1 MDVIKYR
8 ENIYRFLTHG
18 QGFDLEEINRSGISI
33 WIAIKRFEEGNF
45 VLFFTS
51 KEEASDDGKMVL
63 EYINEKGEPYQIN
76 RVVLSKNSEYQDNY
90 NRSINDIV
98 IDNETNKVIVR
109 GNNHAIVELILNV
122 NANYYSKGSKVNQV
136 MYTNNM
142 PVTMII
148 IAINIVMFLI
158 SAILSKSIIDIDS
171 RVLLVLGAKYVPIM
185 TGEGQYYRLI
195 TEMFL
200 HGGIIHLAFNMFTL
214 YSIGGQIEYIY
225 GKVKYLM
232 IYFLSGIGAGIL
244 SCFLDPKSL
253 SVGASG
259 AIFGLFGTFAVYAI
273 KNRDKISKGIVTN
286 ILFVIGMN
294 LYIGLTSK
302 GIDNAAHIGGLIMGA
317 LIGLVINKKALYN

>member
-98 IDNETNKVIVR
+98 IDNETNKVIVK

-232 IYFLSGIGAGIL
+232 IYFLCGIGAGIL

-273 KNRDKISKGIVTN
+273 KNRDKISKGAVTN

-317 LIGLVINKKALYN
+317 LIGLVINKKALND

>member
-1 MDVIKYR
+1 MY
-8 ENIYRFLTHG
+8 
-18 QGFDLEEINRSGISI
+18 S
-33 WIAIKRFEEGNF
+33 
-45 VLFFTS
+45 LFFTDE
-51 KEEASDDGKMVL
+51 EEASEDGKIVL

-76 RVVLSKNSEYQDNY
+76 RVVLSKNSEYKSDY

-98 IDNETNKVIVR
+98 IDNETNKVIVK

-122 NANYYSKGSKVNQV
+122 NANYYSKRSKVNQS
-136 MYTNNM
+136 MYINKM
-142 PVTMII
+142 PVTMTI

-158 SAILSKSIIDIDS
+158 SAILSRSIIDIDS

-185 TGEGQYYRLI
+185 TEKSQYYRLV

-200 HGGIIHLAFNMFTL
+200 HGGIIHLAFNMYTL

-232 IYFLSGIGAGIL
+232 LYFLSGIGAGIL
-244 SCFLDPKSL
+244 SCILDPKSL

-259 AIFGLFGTFAVYAI
+259 AIFGLFGAFAVYAI
-273 KNRDKISKGIVTN
+273 KNRDKINKGAITN
-286 ILFVIGMN
+286 ILLVIGMN
-294 LYIGLTSK
+294 LYIGFTSK

-317 LIGLVINKKALYN
+317 LIGLVINKKAIYD